1 MSINILELKLLI
13 YIFRVLFLPI
23 TSFCVRIIISFSS
36 AACQISIVIILYD
49 LGVPSYLIA
58 FNISVSGQYTT
69 AKYRSTKLPIII
81 YLVGAVL
88 FI

>member
-1 MSINILELKLLI
+1 MCIS
-13 YIFRVLFLPI
+13 RALFLLI
-23 TSFCVRIIISFSS
+23 TSFRIRIIIGSLS

-49 LGVPSYLIA
+49 LGVPSCLIA
-58 FNISVSGQYTT
+58 FNMPAGRQYTI
-69 AKYRSTKLPIII
+69 AECGSTRLPIII